1 MIEYLLEK
9 CQIVAMWLS
18 SRANRLRLR
27 GARVEV
33 IAFILARSPIAS
45 VLLVESAYENVWMPP
60 QKGVR
65 LAESFQEAF
74 YRCVQDECGISVPS
88 DPSERR
94 RLFYLRHIQYLDVLE
109 LPRERW
115 GERLVADD
123 AIDTPLSHIRH
134 TKKAYWGAIAIVR
147 STSDIAPKPD
157 GREIVNVGWFE
168 FEKARE
174 LVRTTNRAEKAAVIL
189 KGFEL
194 CQKHLPSLRRF
205 E

>member
-9 CQIVAMWLS
+9 VQIVAMWLS

-33 IAFILARSPIAS
+33 IAFILTRSPITS
-45 VLLVESAYENVWMPP
+45 VLLVESAYGNAWMPP
-60 QKGVR
+60 QEGVR

-88 DPSERR
+88 DPGERR

-123 AIDTPLSHIRH
+123 AIDTPLGHIQL
-134 TKKAYWGAIAIVR
+134 TKKAYWAAIAIVR
-147 STSDIAPKPD
+147 STSDITPKPD
-157 GREIVNVGWFE
+157 GREIVNVGWFDL
-168 FEKARE
+168 EKARE
-174 LVRTTNRAEKAAVIL
+174 LVRTTNRAEKSAVL
-189 KGFEL
+189 LEGLEL
-194 CQKHLPSLRRF
+194 CQKHL
-205 E
+205 